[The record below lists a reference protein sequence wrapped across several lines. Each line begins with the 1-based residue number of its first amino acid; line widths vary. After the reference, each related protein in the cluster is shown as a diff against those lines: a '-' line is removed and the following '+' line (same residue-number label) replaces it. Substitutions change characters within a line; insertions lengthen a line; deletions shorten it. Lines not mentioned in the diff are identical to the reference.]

1 MDNHVCIR
9 YDYFILFVLVSLGII
24 AWVLYQCYHITLGTK
39 NKLKN
44 IYENIDDLVKNQ
56 KEPIV
61 TPPEEPITLPI
72 KEHGPGVYQYP
83 SGPIAPPIVEYR
95 MPFNIATQSVYGS
108 YQLVGYVYPHR
119 HPDQMFR
126 LMGRQIYSNK
136 YEYYVIHPYTDIK
149 IPIKVKNDW
158 ELNTGDHVEIP
169 GFHGRYVVQ
178 IYDMDHPF

>member
-9 YDYFILFVLVSLGII
+9 YDYFILFVFVSLGII
-24 AWVLYQCYHITLGTK
+24 AWVLYQCYHITLGAE

-56 KEPIV
+56 KEPIAA
-61 TPPEEPITLPI
+61 PPETPNPNA
-72 KEHGPGVYQYP
+72 YQHLLE
-83 SGPIAPPIVEYR
+83 PIAPPIIEYR
-95 MPFNIATQSVYGS
+95 APFTFNIGTQNIYGN

-136 YEYYVIHPYTDIK
+136 YEYYVIHPYTDIR

-169 GFHGRYVVQ
+169 GFHGRYIVQ